1 MLVGHRL
8 VEPGSRAER
17 HRNDAAVFV
26 AGDEDERHTPRA
38 QHFGDGKAHLAVEV
52 DVQDRPVERL
62 ALRQFEAALQPARRT
77 DDLAAPVLEQN
88 LGNFRL
94 QQVVLDN
101 QDLKPFQPRRQHDR
115 CSLPVSGPTIGTTI
129 RGGFGCSLERRA
141 VSRYDKAMTD
151 LLDQG
156 AAAISSAVRA
166 GKTSARDVAEAA
178 IARVEAK
185 NKAITAIVD
194 FDPAEARA
202 AADAVDG
209 RCKQGFDGPI
219 LGVPY
224 TVKDTTWVQGR
235 RVTNGSLLW
244 KDFKP
249 PRDAVAVER
258 LKAAGGV
265 FLGMTNTPE
274 MAAKGHTENK
284 VYGPSRHPK
293 NPALTP
299 GGSSG
304 GAAAALAAGF
314 TPIALG
320 TDGGGSGRRPASHC
334 GVVGLK
340 TSAGAIPS
348 PFGFGGAYGPL
359 YGVTA
364 PMGRSVA
371 DAKVAFEVM
380 AGPDPR
386 DPHSVALLDVPP
398 PSSPRI
404 ALSPRLGLD
413 VAVDPD
419 VMMAFKAAIARLRA
433 AGWRIEEADVAWP
446 EGTSETA
453 FSAVNQ
459 AASALL
465 HGEHHAKDKDLFGDN
480 VAGLIERGRSVPG
493 TDVVAA
499 FRFADACARAVAQ
512 FFTAYDYLL
521 TPTTACVS
529 WPVEQVYPQVIEN
542 REVGPRGHAAFTPL
556 FNLALVPGISIPCGS
571 GRDGLP
577 VGLQI
582 VAPRLHDRPLLAMA
596 QRAEAAL
603 A

>member
-1 MLVGHRL
+1 
-8 VEPGSRAER
+8 
-17 HRNDAAVFV
+17 
-26 AGDEDERHTPRA
+26 
-38 QHFGDGKAHLAVEV
+38 
-52 DVQDRPVERL
+52 
-62 ALRQFEAALQPARRT
+62 
-77 DDLAAPVLEQN
+77 
-88 LGNFRL
+88 
-94 QQVVLDN
+94 
-101 QDLKPFQPRRQHDR
+101 
-115 CSLPVSGPTIGTTI
+115 
-129 RGGFGCSLERRA
+129 
-141 VSRYDKAMTD
+141 MTE

-156 AAAISSAVRA
+156 AAAIAAALRA
-166 GKTSARDVAEAA
+166 GRTCARDVAEAA
-178 IARVEAK
+178 IARVEAR
-185 NKAITAIVD
+185 NGALAAIVD

-202 AADAVDG
+202 AADAVDA
-209 RCKQGFDGPI
+209 RRRHGFDGAI
-219 LGVPY
+219 VGVPY

-244 KDFKP
+244 KDFRP
-249 PRDAVAVER
+249 TRDAVAVER
-258 LKAAGGV
+258 LRNAGGV

-284 VYGPSRHPK
+284 VYGASRHPL

-359 YGVTA
+359 YGVVA
-364 PMGRSVA
+364 PMGRTVA
-371 DAKVAFEVM
+371 DARLAFEMM
-380 AGPDPR
+380 AGPDLR
-386 DPHSVALLDVPP
+386 DPHSVALLDLPP
-398 PSSPRI
+398 PAAPRI
-404 ALSPRLGLD
+404 AVSPRLGLD
-413 VAVDPD
+413 VAVDVD
-419 VMMAFKAAIARLRA
+419 VMAAFEAAVDRLRA
-433 AGWRIEEADVAWP
+433 AGWRIEVADIDWP
-446 EGTSETA
+446 ATTSETA
-453 FSAVNQ
+453 FAAVNA

-465 HGEHHAKDKDLFGDN
+465 YGEHHARDKDLFGDN
-480 VAGLIERGRSVPG
+480 IAGLIERGRSVSG

-499 FRFADACARAVAQ
+499 FRFADDCARAVAQ

-529 WPVEQVYPQVIEN
+529 WPVEQTYPPVIEN
-542 REVGPRGHAAFTPL
+542 RAVGPRGHAAFTPL
-556 FNLALVPGISIPCGS
+556 FNLALTPAISIPCGT

-596 QRAEAAL
+596 QRAEMAL

>member
-1 MLVGHRL
+1 
-8 VEPGSRAER
+8 
-17 HRNDAAVFV
+17 
-26 AGDEDERHTPRA
+26 
-38 QHFGDGKAHLAVEV
+38 
-52 DVQDRPVERL
+52 
-62 ALRQFEAALQPARRT
+62 
-77 DDLAAPVLEQN
+77 
-88 LGNFRL
+88 
-94 QQVVLDN
+94 
-101 QDLKPFQPRRQHDR
+101 
-115 CSLPVSGPTIGTTI
+115 
-129 RGGFGCSLERRA
+129 
-141 VSRYDKAMTD
+141 MTE

-156 AAAISSAVRA
+156 AAAIAAAVRT
-166 GKTSARDVAEAA
+166 GKTRARDVAEMA
-178 IARVEAK
+178 IARVEAR
-185 NKAITAIVD
+185 NGQLTAIVD

-202 AADAVDG
+202 SADAVDA
-209 RCKQGFDGPI
+209 RRKQGFDGAI

-235 RVTNGSLLW
+235 TVTNGSLLY

-258 LKAAGGV
+258 LKAAGGI

-274 MAAKGHTENK
+274 MAAKGHTENN
-284 VYGPSRHPK
+284 VYGPSRHPM

-364 PMGRSVA
+364 PMGRTVA
-371 DAKVAFEVM
+371 DSKVAFEVM
-380 AGPDPR
+380 AGPDRR
-386 DPHSVALLDVPP
+386 DPHSVALLDIPP
-398 PSSPRI
+398 PASPRV
-404 ALSPRLGLD
+404 AVSPRLGLG

-419 VMMAFKAAIARLRA
+419 VMAAFEAAVARLRA

-446 EGTSETA
+446 EETSETA
-453 FSAVNQ
+453 FAAVNSS
-459 AASALL
+459 ASALL
-465 HGEHHAKDKDLFGDN
+465 YGRHQAADGELFGDN
-480 VAGLIERGRSVPG
+480 ISGLIERGRSVPG

-499 FRFADACARAVAQ
+499 FRFADACARSVAQ
-512 FFTAYDYLL
+512 FFTEYDYLL

-529 WPVEQVYPQVIEN
+529 WPVEQVYPKVIEN

-556 FNLALVPGISIPCGS
+556 FNLALVPGISIPCGT

-577 VGLQI
+577 VGMQI

-596 QRAEAAL
+596 QRAEMAL

>member
-1 MLVGHRL
+1 
-8 VEPGSRAER
+8 
-17 HRNDAAVFV
+17 
-26 AGDEDERHTPRA
+26 
-38 QHFGDGKAHLAVEV
+38 
-52 DVQDRPVERL
+52 
-62 ALRQFEAALQPARRT
+62 
-77 DDLAAPVLEQN
+77 
-88 LGNFRL
+88 
-94 QQVVLDN
+94 
-101 QDLKPFQPRRQHDR
+101 
-115 CSLPVSGPTIGTTI
+115 
-129 RGGFGCSLERRA
+129 
-141 VSRYDKAMTD
+141 MTE

-156 AAAISSAVRA
+156 AAAIAAAVRA
-166 GKTSARDVAEAA
+166 GRTRARDVAEMA
-178 IARVEAK
+178 IARVEARNDK
-185 NKAITAIVD
+185 LTAIVD
-194 FDPAEARA
+194 FDPSEARS
-202 AADAVDG
+202 AADAIDA
-209 RCKQGFDGPI
+209 RRQQGFDGAI

-224 TVKDTTWVQGR
+224 TVKDTTWVEGR
-235 RVTNGSLLW
+235 RVTNGSLLY
-244 KDFKP
+244 KDFRP

-258 LKAAGGV
+258 LRNAGGI

-284 VYGPSRHPK
+284 VYGPSRHPM

-371 DAKVAFEVM
+371 DARVAFEVM
-380 AGPDPR
+380 AGPDKR
-386 DPHSVALLDVPP
+386 DPHSVALPDLPP
-398 PSSPRI
+398 PANPRV
-404 ALSPRLGLD
+404 AVSPRLGLD

-419 VMMAFKAAIARLRA
+419 VMAAFQAAIGKLRA
-433 AGWRIEEADVAWP
+433 AGWRIEETDVTWP
-446 EGTSETA
+446 DDTTETS
-453 FSAVNQ
+453 FSAVNA

-465 HGEHHAKDKDLFGDN
+465 YGERHAADKELFGDN
-480 VAGLIERGRSVPG
+480 VAGLIERGRIVPG
-493 TDVVAA
+493 SDVIASL
-499 FRFADACARAVAQ
+499 RFADACARAVAQ
-512 FFTAYDYLL
+512 FFCDYDYLL

-529 WPVEQVYPQVIEN
+529 WPVEQVYPRLIEN
-542 REVGPRGHAAFTPL
+542 KQVGPRGHAAFTPL
-556 FNLALVPGISIPCGS
+556 FNLALVPAISIPCGT

-603 A
+603 G

>member
-1 MLVGHRL
+1 
-8 VEPGSRAER
+8 
-17 HRNDAAVFV
+17 
-26 AGDEDERHTPRA
+26 
-38 QHFGDGKAHLAVEV
+38 
-52 DVQDRPVERL
+52 
-62 ALRQFEAALQPARRT
+62 
-77 DDLAAPVLEQN
+77 
-88 LGNFRL
+88 
-94 QQVVLDN
+94 
-101 QDLKPFQPRRQHDR
+101 
-115 CSLPVSGPTIGTTI
+115 
-129 RGGFGCSLERRA
+129 
-141 VSRYDKAMTD
+141 MTE

-156 AAAISSAVRA
+156 AAAIADAVRA
-166 GKTSARDVAEAA
+166 GRTTARDIAEAA
-178 IARVEAK
+178 IARVEAR
-185 NKAITAIVD
+185 NGQLTAIVD

-202 AADAVDG
+202 AADAVDA
-209 RCKQGFDGPI
+209 RRRQGFDGPI

-224 TVKDTTWVQGR
+224 TVKDTTWVAGR
-235 RVTNGSLLW
+235 RVTNGSLLY
-244 KDFKP
+244 KDFRP

-258 LKAAGGV
+258 LKKAGGV

-284 VYGPSRHPK
+284 VYGPTRHPM

-340 TSAGAIPS
+340 TSAGAIPT

-364 PMGRSVA
+364 PMGRTVA
-371 DAKVAFEVM
+371 DARVAFEVM

-386 DPHSVALLDVPP
+386 DPHSVATLDVPP
-398 PSSPRI
+398 PANPRI
-404 ALSPRLGLD
+404 AVSPRLGLG
-413 VAVDPD
+413 VAVDAD
-419 VMMAFKAAIARLRA
+419 VMSAFDAAIAKLRA
-433 AGWRIEEADVAWP
+433 AGWHIEKADIAWP
-446 EGTSETA
+446 ESTNETA
-453 FSAVNQ
+453 FAAVNA

-465 HGEHHAKDKDLFGDN
+465 YGAREARDKDLFGDN
-480 VAGLIERGRSVPG
+480 VAGLIQRGRSVAG

-499 FRFADACARAVAQ
+499 FRFADSCARAVAQ
-512 FFTAYDYLL
+512 FFTEYDYLL

-529 WPVEQVYPQVIEN
+529 WPVEQVYPRVIGN

-556 FNLALVPGISIPCGS
+556 FNLALVPGISIPCGT

-582 VAPRLHDRPLLAMA
+582 VAPRLHDRPLLALA
-596 QRAEAAL
+596 QRAETAL
-603 A
+603 AR

>member
-1 MLVGHRL
+1 
-8 VEPGSRAER
+8 
-17 HRNDAAVFV
+17 
-26 AGDEDERHTPRA
+26 
-38 QHFGDGKAHLAVEV
+38 
-52 DVQDRPVERL
+52 
-62 ALRQFEAALQPARRT
+62 
-77 DDLAAPVLEQN
+77 
-88 LGNFRL
+88 
-94 QQVVLDN
+94 
-101 QDLKPFQPRRQHDR
+101 
-115 CSLPVSGPTIGTTI
+115 
-129 RGGFGCSLERRA
+129 
-141 VSRYDKAMTD
+141 MTE

-156 AAAISSAVRA
+156 AAAIADAVRA
-166 GKTSARDVAEAA
+166 GKVKARDVAEMA

-185 NKAITAIVD
+185 NGQLTAIVD
-194 FDPAEARA
+194 FDPAEARTS
-202 AADAVDG
+202 ADAVDTK
-209 RCKQGFDGPI
+209 RKQGFDGPI

-235 RVTNGSLLW
+235 RVTNGSLLY

-258 LKAAGGV
+258 LKNAGGI

-284 VYGPSRHPK
+284 VYGPSRHPM

-371 DAKVAFEVM
+371 DARVAFEVM
-380 AGPDPR
+380 AGPDRR

-398 PSSPRI
+398 PAQPRI
-404 ALSPRLGLD
+404 AVSPRLGLD

-419 VMMAFKAAIARLRA
+419 VMAAFEAAIEKLHA

-446 EGTSETA
+446 ENTNEAA
-453 FSAVNQ
+453 FSAVNA
-459 AASALL
+459 AASTLL
-465 HGEHHAKDKDLFGDN
+465 YGERHAADKDLFGDN
-480 VAGLIERGRSVPG
+480 VSGLIERGGNVPG

-499 FRFADACARAVAQ
+499 FRLADACARSVAQ
-512 FFTAYDYLL
+512 FFTEYDYLL

-529 WPVEQVYPQVIEN
+529 WPVEQVYPKVIEN
-542 REVGPRGHAAFTPL
+542 KEAGPRGHAAFTPL
-556 FNLALVPGISIPCGS
+556 FNLALVPGISIPCGT

-596 QRAEAAL
+596 QRAEMAL
-603 A
+603 R

>member
-1 MLVGHRL
+1 
-8 VEPGSRAER
+8 
-17 HRNDAAVFV
+17 
-26 AGDEDERHTPRA
+26 
-38 QHFGDGKAHLAVEV
+38 
-52 DVQDRPVERL
+52 
-62 ALRQFEAALQPARRT
+62 
-77 DDLAAPVLEQN
+77 
-88 LGNFRL
+88 
-94 QQVVLDN
+94 
-101 QDLKPFQPRRQHDR
+101 
-115 CSLPVSGPTIGTTI
+115 
-129 RGGFGCSLERRA
+129 
-141 VSRYDKAMTD
+141 MTD

-156 AAAISSAVRA
+156 AAAISSAIRA

-178 IARVEAK
+178 IARVAAK

-209 RCKQGFDGPI
+209 RRKQGFDGPI

-244 KDFKP
+244 KDFRP

-284 VYGPSRHPK
+284 VYGPSRHPM

-314 TPIALG
+314 APIALG

-380 AGPDPR
+380 AGPDRR

-398 PSSPRI
+398 PSNPRI
-404 ALSPRLGLD
+404 AVSPRLGLN
-413 VAVDPD
+413 VAVDAD
-419 VMMAFKAAIARLRA
+419 VMAAFDSAIARLRA
-433 AGWRIEEADVAWP
+433 AGWRIEEADVTWP
-446 EGTSETA
+446 EGTNETA

-465 HGEHHAKDKDLFGDN
+465 YGERHAKDKELFGDN
-480 VAGLIERGRSVPG
+480 VAGLIERGRNIPG

-512 FFTAYDYLL
+512 FFAEYDYLL

-529 WPVEQVYPQVIEN
+529 WPVEQVYPKVIEN

-603 A
+603 T

>member
-1 MLVGHRL
+1 
-8 VEPGSRAER
+8 
-17 HRNDAAVFV
+17 
-26 AGDEDERHTPRA
+26 
-38 QHFGDGKAHLAVEV
+38 
-52 DVQDRPVERL
+52 
-62 ALRQFEAALQPARRT
+62 
-77 DDLAAPVLEQN
+77 
-88 LGNFRL
+88 
-94 QQVVLDN
+94 
-101 QDLKPFQPRRQHDR
+101 
-115 CSLPVSGPTIGTTI
+115 
-129 RGGFGCSLERRA
+129 
-141 VSRYDKAMTD
+141 MTD

-156 AAAISSAVRA
+156 AAAIAAALRA
-166 GKTSARDVAEAA
+166 GRTSARDVAEAA
-178 IARVEAK
+178 IARVEAR
-185 NKAITAIVD
+185 NGTLNAIVD
-194 FDPAEARA
+194 FDPAEART
-202 AADAVDG
+202 AADAVDV
-209 RCKQGFDGPI
+209 RRRQGFDGPL
-219 LGVPY
+219 LGVPF

-249 PRDAVAVER
+249 PRDALAVER
-258 LKAAGGV
+258 LRNAGGV

-284 VYGPSRHPK
+284 VYGASRHPLDA
-293 NPALTP
+293 ALTP

-359 YGVTA
+359 YGVVA
-364 PMGRSVA
+364 PMGRTVA
-371 DAKVAFEVM
+371 DARLAFEVM

-398 PSSPRI
+398 PVAPRI
-404 ALSPRLGLD
+404 AVSPRLGLD
-413 VAVDPD
+413 VAVDAD
-419 VMMAFKAAIARLRA
+419 VMAAFEAAIDRLRA
-433 AGWRIEEADVAWP
+433 AGWRIAAADINWP
-446 EGTSETA
+446 AATSETA
-453 FSAVNQ
+453 FSAVNA

-465 HGEHHAKDKDLFGDN
+465 YGESHARDKELFGDN
-480 VAGLIERGRSVPG
+480 IAGLIERGRSVSG

-499 FRFADACARAVAQ
+499 FRFADDCARAVAQ
-512 FFTAYDYLL
+512 FFTDYDYLL

-529 WPVEQVYPQVIEN
+529 WPVEQTHPTVIEN
-542 REVGPRGHAAFTPL
+542 RAVGPRGHAAFTPL
-556 FNLALVPGISIPCGS
+556 FNLALAPAISIPCGT

>member
-1 MLVGHRL
+1 
-8 VEPGSRAER
+8 
-17 HRNDAAVFV
+17 
-26 AGDEDERHTPRA
+26 
-38 QHFGDGKAHLAVEV
+38 
-52 DVQDRPVERL
+52 
-62 ALRQFEAALQPARRT
+62 
-77 DDLAAPVLEQN
+77 
-88 LGNFRL
+88 
-94 QQVVLDN
+94 
-101 QDLKPFQPRRQHDR
+101 
-115 CSLPVSGPTIGTTI
+115 
-129 RGGFGCSLERRA
+129 
-141 VSRYDKAMTD
+141 MTE
-151 LLDQG
+151 LLDLG
-156 AAAISSAVRA
+156 AAAIAAAVRT
-166 GKTSARDVAEAA
+166 GKTRARDVAEMA
-178 IARVEAK
+178 IARVEAR
-185 NKAITAIVD
+185 NETLTAIVD
-194 FDPAEARA
+194 FDPSEARL
-202 AADAVDG
+202 AADAIDA
-209 RCKQGFDGPI
+209 RRQQGFDGPI

-224 TVKDTTWVQGR
+224 TVKDTTWVKGR
-235 RVTNGSLLW
+235 RVTNGSLLY

-258 LKAAGGV
+258 LRNAGGI

-284 VYGPSRHPK
+284 VYGPSRHPM

-348 PFGFGGAYGPL
+348 TYGFGGAYGPL

-371 DAKVAFEVM
+371 DARVAFEVM
-380 AGPDPR
+380 AGPDRR
-386 DPHSVALLDVPP
+386 DPHSVALLDLPP
-398 PSSPRI
+398 PANPRV
-404 ALSPRLGLD
+404 AVSPRLGLD

-419 VMMAFKAAIARLRA
+419 VMAAFQTAIGRLRA
-433 AGWRIEEADVAWP
+433 AGWRIEEADIVWP
-446 EGTSETA
+446 EDTTETS
-453 FSAVNQ
+453 FSAVNA

-465 HGEHHAKDKDLFGDN
+465 YGERHAGDKEMFGDN
-480 VAGLIERGRSVPG
+480 IASLIERGRTIPG
-493 TDVVAA
+493 SDVIASL
-499 FRFADACARAVAQ
+499 RFADACARAVAQ
-512 FFTAYDYLL
+512 FFGDYDYLL

-529 WPVEQVYPQVIEN
+529 WPVEQVYPRLIEN
-542 REVGPRGHAAFTPL
+542 KEVGPRGHAAFTPL
-556 FNLALVPGISIPCGS
+556 FNLALVPAISIPCGT

-577 VGLQI
+577 VGLQV

-603 A
+603 G

>member
-1 MLVGHRL
+1 
-8 VEPGSRAER
+8 
-17 HRNDAAVFV
+17 
-26 AGDEDERHTPRA
+26 
-38 QHFGDGKAHLAVEV
+38 
-52 DVQDRPVERL
+52 
-62 ALRQFEAALQPARRT
+62 
-77 DDLAAPVLEQN
+77 
-88 LGNFRL
+88 
-94 QQVVLDN
+94 
-101 QDLKPFQPRRQHDR
+101 
-115 CSLPVSGPTIGTTI
+115 
-129 RGGFGCSLERRA
+129 
-141 VSRYDKAMTD
+141 MTE

-156 AAAISSAVRA
+156 VAAIAQAVRT
-166 GKTSARDVAEAA
+166 GKVKARDVAEMA
-178 IARVEAK
+178 IARVEATNGK
-185 NKAITAIVD
+185 LTAIVD
-194 FDPAEARA
+194 FTAAEARA
-202 AADAVDG
+202 SADAVDA
-209 RCKQGFDGPI
+209 RRKQGFDGPI

-235 RVTNGSLLW
+235 RVTNGSLLY

-258 LKAAGGV
+258 LKNAGGI

-284 VYGPSRHPK
+284 VYGPTRHPL
-293 NPALTP
+293 NTALTP

-348 PFGFGGAYGPL
+348 PIGFGGAYGPL

-364 PMGRSVA
+364 PMGRTVA
-371 DAKVAFEVM
+371 DARAAFEVM
-380 AGPDPR
+380 AGPDRR
-386 DPHSVALLDVPP
+386 DPHSVALLDVAPP
-398 PSSPRI
+398 AEPRI
-404 ALSPRLGLD
+404 AVSPRLGLG

-419 VMMAFKAAIARLRA
+419 VMAAFEAAIGKLRA
-433 AGWRIEEADVAWP
+433 TGWRIEEADVAWP
-446 EGTSETA
+446 EDTTERA
-453 FSAVNQ
+453 FGAVNA

-465 HGEHHAKDKDLFGDN
+465 YGERHAADPALFGDN
-480 VAGLIERGRSVPG
+480 IAGLIETGRQVPG

-499 FRFADACARAVAQ
+499 FRFADACARSVAQ
-512 FFTAYDYLL
+512 FFTEYDYLL

-529 WPVEQVYPQVIEN
+529 WPVEQVYPGSIEN
-542 REVGPRGHAAFTPL
+542 KPAGPRGHAVFTPL
-556 FNLALVPGISIPCGS
+556 FNLALVPGISVPCGT
-571 GRDGLP
+571 GRNGLP

-596 QRAEAAL
+596 QRAETVL
-603 A
+603 R

>member
-1 MLVGHRL
+1 
-8 VEPGSRAER
+8 
-17 HRNDAAVFV
+17 
-26 AGDEDERHTPRA
+26 
-38 QHFGDGKAHLAVEV
+38 
-52 DVQDRPVERL
+52 
-62 ALRQFEAALQPARRT
+62 
-77 DDLAAPVLEQN
+77 
-88 LGNFRL
+88 
-94 QQVVLDN
+94 
-101 QDLKPFQPRRQHDR
+101 
-115 CSLPVSGPTIGTTI
+115 
-129 RGGFGCSLERRA
+129 
-141 VSRYDKAMTD
+141 MTE

-156 AAAISSAVRA
+156 AAAIAAAVRR
-166 GKTSARDVAEAA
+166 GKVKARDVAEAA
-178 IARVEAK
+178 IARVEAR
-185 NKAITAIVD
+185 NEALTAIVD
-194 FDPAEARA
+194 FNPAEARS
-202 AADAVDG
+202 AADTIDA
-209 RCKQGFDGPI
+209 RRNEGFDGPI

-224 TVKDTTWVQGR
+224 TVKDTTWVAGR

-244 KDFKP
+244 KDFIP
-249 PRDAVAVER
+249 PRDAIAVER
-258 LKAAGGV
+258 LKKAGGV

-284 VYGPSRHPK
+284 VYGATRHPM

-359 YGVTA
+359 YGVVA

-386 DPHSVALLDVPP
+386 DPHSVATLDLPP
-398 PSSPRI
+398 PSNPRI
-404 ALSPRLGLD
+404 AYSPRLGMG
-413 VAVDPD
+413 VAVDAD
-419 VMMAFKAAIARLRA
+419 VMSAVDAAVDKLRA
-433 AGWRIEEADVAWP
+433 GGWRIEAADVAWP

-453 FSAVNQ
+453 FSAVNA

-465 HGEHHAKDKDLFGDN
+465 YGERQAKDQTLFGDN
-480 VAGLIERGRSVPG
+480 LTGLIERGRTMHG

-499 FRFADACARAVAQ
+499 FRFADACARAVAA
-512 FFTAYDYLL
+512 FFTEYDYLL

-529 WPVEQVYPQVIEN
+529 WPVEQVYPKVIEN
-542 REVGPRGHAAFTPL
+542 RQVGPRAATRCSRRC
-556 FNLALVPGISIPCGS
+556 SIWRWCQPSPC
-571 GRDGLP
+571 P
-577 VGLQI
+577 
-582 VAPRLHDRPLLAMA
+582 A
-596 QRAEAAL
+596 AEAATACRSACRSWL
-603 A
+603 RACTTGPCWRWRSGPRRLSINNGAGVSV

>member
-1 MLVGHRL
+1 
-8 VEPGSRAER
+8 
-17 HRNDAAVFV
+17 
-26 AGDEDERHTPRA
+26 
-38 QHFGDGKAHLAVEV
+38 
-52 DVQDRPVERL
+52 
-62 ALRQFEAALQPARRT
+62 
-77 DDLAAPVLEQN
+77 
-88 LGNFRL
+88 
-94 QQVVLDN
+94 
-101 QDLKPFQPRRQHDR
+101 
-115 CSLPVSGPTIGTTI
+115 
-129 RGGFGCSLERRA
+129 
-141 VSRYDKAMTD
+141 MTE

-156 AAAISSAVRA
+156 AAAIAQAVRT
-166 GKTSARDVAEAA
+166 GKVKARDVAEMA
-178 IARVEAK
+178 ISRVEASNGK
-185 NKAITAIVD
+185 LTAIVD
-194 FDPAEARA
+194 FAPTEARA
-202 AADAVDG
+202 SADAVDA
-209 RCKQGFDGPI
+209 RRKQGFDGPI

-235 RVTNGSLLW
+235 RVTNGSLLYR
-244 KDFKP
+244 DFKP

-258 LKAAGGV
+258 LRNAGGI

-284 VYGPSRHPK
+284 VYGPTRHPL
-293 NPALTP
+293 NTALTP

-364 PMGRSVA
+364 PMGRTVA
-371 DAKVAFEVM
+371 DTRAAFEVM
-380 AGPDPR
+380 AGPDRR
-386 DPHSVALLDVPP
+386 DPHSIALLDVPP
-398 PSSPRI
+398 PAEPRI
-404 ALSPRLGLD
+404 AASPRLGLG

-419 VMMAFKAAIARLRA
+419 VMAAFEAAVGKLRA

-446 EGTSETA
+446 ESTTERA
-453 FSAVNQ
+453 FGPVNA

-465 HGEHHAKDKDLFGDN
+465 YGERHAAEGTLFGDN
-480 VAGLIERGRSVPG
+480 IANLIETGRQVAG

-499 FRFADACARAVAQ
+499 FRFADACARSVGQ
-512 FFTAYDYLL
+512 FFTEYDYLL

-529 WPVEQVYPQVIEN
+529 WPVEQVHPQTIEN
-542 REVGPRGHAAFTPL
+542 RPAGPRGHAVFTPL
-556 FNLALVPGISIPCGS
+556 FNLALVPGISVPCGT
-571 GRDGLP
+571 GCDGLP

-596 QRAEAAL
+596 QRAETVL
-603 A
+603 R

>member
-1 MLVGHRL
+1 
-8 VEPGSRAER
+8 
-17 HRNDAAVFV
+17 
-26 AGDEDERHTPRA
+26 
-38 QHFGDGKAHLAVEV
+38 
-52 DVQDRPVERL
+52 
-62 ALRQFEAALQPARRT
+62 
-77 DDLAAPVLEQN
+77 
-88 LGNFRL
+88 
-94 QQVVLDN
+94 
-101 QDLKPFQPRRQHDR
+101 
-115 CSLPVSGPTIGTTI
+115 
-129 RGGFGCSLERRA
+129 
-141 VSRYDKAMTD
+141 MTE

-156 AAAISSAVRA
+156 AGAIAQAVRT
-166 GKTSARDVAEAA
+166 GKAKARDVAEMA
-178 IARVEAK
+178 IARVEAR
-185 NKAITAIVD
+185 NGQLTAIVD

-202 AADAVDG
+202 SADAVDAK
-209 RCKQGFDGPI
+209 RKQGLDGAI

-235 RVTNGSLLW
+235 TVTNGSLLY

-258 LKAAGGV
+258 LKAAGGI

-284 VYGPSRHPK
+284 VYGQSRHPM

-314 TPIALG
+314 SPIALG

-364 PMGRSVA
+364 PMGRTVA
-371 DAKVAFEVM
+371 DAKLAFEVM
-380 AGPDPR
+380 AGPDRR

-398 PSSPRI
+398 PSNPRI
-404 ALSPRLGLD
+404 AVSPRLGLG

-419 VMMAFKAAIARLRA
+419 VMAAFEAAVAKLRA

-446 EGTSETA
+446 ADTTETA
-453 FSAVNQ
+453 FAAVNSS
-459 AASALL
+459 ASALL
-465 HGEHHAKDKDLFGDN
+465 YGGHQAKEKDLFGDN
-480 VAGLIERGRSVPG
+480 VSGLIERGRSVPG
-493 TDVVAA
+493 TDVIAS

-512 FFTAYDYLL
+512 FFTEYDYLL

-529 WPVEQVYPQVIEN
+529 WPVEQVYPRIIEN
-542 REVGPRGHAAFTPL
+542 KEVGPRGHAAFTPL
-556 FNLALVPGISIPCGS
+556 FNLALVPGISIPCGT

-596 QRAEAAL
+596 QRAETAL

>member
-1 MLVGHRL
+1 
-8 VEPGSRAER
+8 
-17 HRNDAAVFV
+17 
-26 AGDEDERHTPRA
+26 
-38 QHFGDGKAHLAVEV
+38 
-52 DVQDRPVERL
+52 
-62 ALRQFEAALQPARRT
+62 
-77 DDLAAPVLEQN
+77 
-88 LGNFRL
+88 
-94 QQVVLDN
+94 
-101 QDLKPFQPRRQHDR
+101 
-115 CSLPVSGPTIGTTI
+115 
-129 RGGFGCSLERRA
+129 
-141 VSRYDKAMTD
+141 MTE

-156 AAAISSAVRA
+156 AAPIAQAVRA
-166 GKTSARDVAEAA
+166 GKVKARDIAEVAIE
-178 IARVEAK
+178 RVEKRNPAL
-185 NKAITAIVD
+185 TAIVD
-194 FDPAEARA
+194 FDPSEARA
-202 AADAVDG
+202 AADAVDA
-209 RCKQGFDGPI
+209 RRSHGFDGPL

-224 TVKDTTWVQGR
+224 TVKDTTWVAGR
-235 RVTNGSLLW
+235 RVTNGSLLY
-244 KDFKP
+244 KDFIP

-258 LKAAGGV
+258 LKDAGGV

-284 VYGPSRHPK
+284 VYGATRHPM

-320 TDGGGSGRRPASHC
+320 TDGGGSGRRPAAHC

-364 PMGRSVA
+364 PMGRTVG
-371 DAKVAFEVM
+371 DARLAFEVM

-386 DPHSVALLDVPP
+386 DPHSVATLDVPP
-398 PSSPRI
+398 PSIPRI
-404 ALSPRLGLD
+404 AVSPRLGLD
-413 VAVDPD
+413 VAVDVD
-419 VMMAFKAAIARLRA
+419 VMTAFEAAVAKLRA
-433 AGWRIEEADVAWP
+433 AGWRIREADVAWP
-446 EGTSETA
+446 QGTNETA
-453 FSAVNQ
+453 FSAVNA

-465 HGEHHAKDKDLFGDN
+465 YGERESQDKELFGDN
-480 VAGLIERGRSVPG
+480 ITSLIRHGRTAAG

-499 FRFADACARAVAQ
+499 FRFADACARAVAE
-512 FFTAYDYLL
+512 FFVEYDYLL

-529 WPVEQVYPQVIEN
+529 WPVEQVYPTMIEN

-556 FNLALVPGISIPCGS
+556 FNLALAPGISVPCGT

-596 QRAEAAL
+596 QRAETAL
-603 A
+603 GR

>member
-1 MLVGHRL
+1 
-8 VEPGSRAER
+8 
-17 HRNDAAVFV
+17 
-26 AGDEDERHTPRA
+26 
-38 QHFGDGKAHLAVEV
+38 
-52 DVQDRPVERL
+52 
-62 ALRQFEAALQPARRT
+62 
-77 DDLAAPVLEQN
+77 
-88 LGNFRL
+88 
-94 QQVVLDN
+94 
-101 QDLKPFQPRRQHDR
+101 
-115 CSLPVSGPTIGTTI
+115 
-129 RGGFGCSLERRA
+129 
-141 VSRYDKAMTD
+141 MTE

-156 AAAISSAVRA
+156 AAAIAAAVRT

-178 IARVEAK
+178 IARVEAR
-185 NKAITAIVD
+185 NTAITAIVD

-202 AADAVDG
+202 AADAVDA
-209 RCKQGFDGPI
+209 RRKQGFDGPI

-224 TVKDTTWVQGR
+224 TVKDTTWVKGR

-258 LKAAGGV
+258 LRNAGGV

-284 VYGPSRHPK
+284 VYGPSRHPM
-293 NPALTP
+293 NPAMTP
-299 GGSSG
+299 
-304 GAAAALAAGF
+304 
-314 TPIALG
+314 
-320 TDGGGSGRRPASHC
+320 GGSGRRPASHC

-359 YGVTA
+359 YGVVA

-380 AGPDPR
+380 AGPDRR
-386 DPHSVALLDVPP
+386 DPHSVATLDVPP
-398 PSSPRI
+398 PANPRI
-404 ALSPRLGLD
+404 AMSPRLGLN
-413 VAVDPD
+413 VAVDAD
-419 VMMAFKAAIARLRA
+419 VMAAFEAAIARLRA
-433 AGWRIEEADVAWP
+433 AGWRIEEADVSWP
-446 EGTSETA
+446 ENTTETA
-453 FSAVNQ
+453 FTAVNA

-465 HGEHHAKDKDLFGDN
+465 YGERHARDKDLFGDN

-512 FFTAYDYLL
+512 FFTEYDYLL
-521 TPTTACVS
+521 TPTTACVA
-529 WPVEQVYPQVIEN
+529 WPVEQVYPKVIEN
-542 REVGPRGHAAFTPL
+542 REASPRGHAAFTPL
-556 FNLALVPGISIPCGS
+556 FNLALVPGISVPCGA

-603 A
+603 G

>member
-1 MLVGHRL
+1 MS
-8 VEPGSRAER
+8 E
-17 HRNDAAVFV
+17 
-26 AGDEDERHTPRA
+26 
-38 QHFGDGKAHLAVEV
+38 
-52 DVQDRPVERL
+52 
-62 ALRQFEAALQPARRT
+62 
-77 DDLAAPVLEQN
+77 
-88 LGNFRL
+88 
-94 QQVVLDN
+94 
-101 QDLKPFQPRRQHDR
+101 
-115 CSLPVSGPTIGTTI
+115 
-129 RGGFGCSLERRA
+129 
-141 VSRYDKAMTD
+141 

-156 AAAISSAVRA
+156 AAAIAAAVRS
-166 GKTSARDVAEAA
+166 GKIKARDVAEMA

-185 NKAITAIVD
+185 NKALTAIVD
-194 FDPAEARA
+194 FDPTEARA
-202 AADAVDG
+202 SADAVDA
-209 RCKQGFDGPI
+209 RRKQGFDGPI

-235 RVTNGSLLW
+235 RVTNGSLLY

-258 LKAAGGV
+258 LKAAGGI

-284 VYGPSRHPK
+284 VYGPTRHPM

-340 TSAGAIPS
+340 TSAGAIPT

-364 PMGRSVA
+364 PMGRTVA
-371 DAKVAFEVM
+371 DAKAIFEVM
-380 AGPDPR
+380 AGPDRR

-398 PSSPRI
+398 PAGPRI
-404 ALSPRLGLD
+404 AVSPRLGLD

-419 VMMAFKAAIARLRA
+419 VMNAFEKAVSGLRT

-453 FSAVNQ
+453 FGAVNA

-465 HGEHHAKDKDLFGDN
+465 YGEHQTRDRSLFGDN
-480 VAGLIERGRSVPG
+480 VTSLIERGRTVPG
-493 TDVVAA
+493 TEVVAA

-512 FFTAYDYLL
+512 FFTEYDYLL

-529 WPVEQVYPQVIEN
+529 WPVEQVFPKVIEN
-542 REVGPRGHAAFTPL
+542 REVGARGHAVFTPL
-556 FNLALVPGISIPCGS
+556 FNLALVPGISIPCGT

-596 QRAEAAL
+596 QRAELAL
-603 A
+603 D

>member
-1 MLVGHRL
+1 
-8 VEPGSRAER
+8 
-17 HRNDAAVFV
+17 
-26 AGDEDERHTPRA
+26 
-38 QHFGDGKAHLAVEV
+38 
-52 DVQDRPVERL
+52 
-62 ALRQFEAALQPARRT
+62 
-77 DDLAAPVLEQN
+77 
-88 LGNFRL
+88 
-94 QQVVLDN
+94 
-101 QDLKPFQPRRQHDR
+101 
-115 CSLPVSGPTIGTTI
+115 
-129 RGGFGCSLERRA
+129 
-141 VSRYDKAMTD
+141 MTE

-156 AAAISSAVRA
+156 AAAIATAVRT
-166 GKTSARDVAEAA
+166 GKSSARDVAEMA
-178 IARVEAK
+178 IARVEAR
-185 NKAITAIVD
+185 NKDLTAIVD

-202 AADAVDG
+202 AADAVDA
-209 RCKQGFDGPI
+209 RRKQGFDGPI

-224 TVKDTTWVQGR
+224 TVKDTTWVKGR

-258 LKAAGGV
+258 LRNAGGV

-284 VYGPSRHPK
+284 VYGPSRHPL
-293 NPALTP
+293 NTALTP

-359 YGVTA
+359 YGVVA
-364 PMGRSVA
+364 PMGRTVA
-371 DAKVAFEVM
+371 DARVAFEVM

-398 PSSPRI
+398 PASPRI
-404 ALSPRLGLD
+404 AVSPRLGLNA
-413 VAVDPD
+413 AVDAD
-419 VMMAFKAAIARLRA
+419 VMAAFDTAVAKLRA
-433 AGWRIEEADVAWP
+433 GGWRIEAADVAWP
-446 EGTSETA
+446 EGTSEAA
-453 FSAVNQ
+453 FGAVNS

-465 HGEHHAKDKDLFGDN
+465 YGKQQEQDTHLFGDN
-480 VAGLIERGRSVPG
+480 VTSLIERGRTIHG

-499 FRFADACARAVAQ
+499 FRLADACARTVAA
-512 FFTAYDYLL
+512 FFTEYDYLL
-521 TPTTACVS
+521 TPITACVS
-529 WPVEQVYPQVIEN
+529 WPVEQVHPRIIEN
-542 REVGPRGHAAFTPL
+542 KEVGPRAHAAFTPL
-556 FNLALVPGISIPCGS
+556 FNLALVPGISVPCGT

-577 VGLQI
+577 VGMQI

-596 QRAEAAL
+596 QRAETMFAL
-603 A
+603 S

>member
-1 MLVGHRL
+1 MG
-8 VEPGSRAER
+8 EP
-17 HRNDAAVFV
+17 
-26 AGDEDERHTPRA
+26 
-38 QHFGDGKAHLAVEV
+38 
-52 DVQDRPVERL
+52 
-62 ALRQFEAALQPARRT
+62 
-77 DDLAAPVLEQN
+77 
-88 LGNFRL
+88 
-94 QQVVLDN
+94 
-101 QDLKPFQPRRQHDR
+101 
-115 CSLPVSGPTIGTTI
+115 
-129 RGGFGCSLERRA
+129 
-141 VSRYDKAMTD
+141 MTRE

-156 AAAISSAVRA
+156 AAAIAEAVRS
-166 GKTSARDVAEAA
+166 GRTTARDVAEAA
-178 IARVEAK
+178 IARVEAR
-185 NKAITAIVD
+185 NQALTAIVD
-194 FDPAEARA
+194 FDPAEARSS
-202 AADAVDG
+202 ADAVDA
-209 RCKQGFDGPI
+209 RRRQGFDGPI

-258 LKAAGGV
+258 LKQAGGV

-284 VYGPSRHPK
+284 VYGPSRHPLS
-293 NPALTP
+293 PSLTP

-334 GVVGLK
+334 GVVGFK
-340 TSAGAIPS
+340 TSAGAIPA

-371 DAKVAFEVM
+371 DTKVAFEVM
-380 AGPDPR
+380 AGPDRR
-386 DPHSVALLDVPP
+386 DPHSVALLNTAPP
-398 PSSPRI
+398 ANPRI
-404 ALSPRLGLD
+404 AVSPRLGLD
-413 VAVDPD
+413 VAVDAD
-419 VMMAFKAAIARLRA
+419 VMAAFEAAVAKLRA
-433 AGWRIEEADVAWP
+433 AGWRIEAADITWP
-446 EGTSETA
+446 ADTSETA
-453 FSAVNQ
+453 FTAVNA

-465 HGEHHAKDKDLFGDN
+465 YGEHHARDKDLFGDN
-480 VAGLIERGRSVPG
+480 VAALIERGHAVRG
-493 TDVVAA
+493 TEVVAA
-499 FRFADACARAVAQ
+499 LRFADACARSVAQ
-512 FFTAYDYLL
+512 FFTDYDYLL

-529 WPVEQVYPQVIEN
+529 WPVEQVYPPTIEN
-542 REVGPRGHAAFTPL
+542 RTVGPRGHAAFTPL
-556 FNLALVPGISIPCGS
+556 FNLALVPAISVPCGT

-596 QRAEAAL
+596 QRAETAL
-603 A
+603 GA

>member
-1 MLVGHRL
+1 
-8 VEPGSRAER
+8 
-17 HRNDAAVFV
+17 
-26 AGDEDERHTPRA
+26 
-38 QHFGDGKAHLAVEV
+38 
-52 DVQDRPVERL
+52 
-62 ALRQFEAALQPARRT
+62 
-77 DDLAAPVLEQN
+77 
-88 LGNFRL
+88 
-94 QQVVLDN
+94 
-101 QDLKPFQPRRQHDR
+101 
-115 CSLPVSGPTIGTTI
+115 
-129 RGGFGCSLERRA
+129 
-141 VSRYDKAMTD
+141 MTE

-156 AAAISSAVRA
+156 AAAIAAAVRR
-166 GKTSARDVAEAA
+166 GKATARDVAEMA

-185 NKAITAIVD
+185 NRQLTAIVG
-194 FDPAEARA
+194 FDPGEARA
-202 AADAVDG
+202 AADAIDAQ
-209 RCKQGFDGPI
+209 RKHGFDGPI

-224 TVKDTTWVQGR
+224 TVKDTTWVAGR
-235 RVTNGSLLW
+235 RVTNGSLLY

-249 PRDAVAVER
+249 PRDAVGVER
-258 LKAAGGV
+258 LKKAGGI

-284 VYGPSRHPK
+284 VYGPTRHPM

-334 GVVGLK
+334 GVIGLK
-340 TSAGAIPS
+340 TSAGAIPN
-348 PFGFGGAYGPL
+348 PIGFGGAYGPL

-364 PMGRSVA
+364 PMGRTVA

-386 DPHSVALLDVPP
+386 DPHSVPLLDVPP
-398 PSSPRI
+398 PANPRI
-404 ALSPRLGLD
+404 AVSPRLGLD

-419 VMMAFKAAIARLRA
+419 VMTTFTAAIDKLRA
-433 AGWRIEEADVAWP
+433 DGWRIEEANVAWP
-446 EGTSETA
+446 EGTGETA
-453 FSAVNQ
+453 FSAVNA

-465 HGEHHAKDKDLFGDN
+465 YGERQAKDKNLFGDN
-480 VAGLIERGRSVPG
+480 VSGLIERGRGVAG

-512 FFTAYDYLL
+512 FFTEYDYLL

-529 WPVEQVYPQVIEN
+529 WPVEQVYPKVIEN

-556 FNLALVPGISIPCGS
+556 FNLALVPGISIPCGT

-596 QRAEAAL
+596 QRAETAL
-603 A
+603 AR

>member
-1 MLVGHRL
+1 
-8 VEPGSRAER
+8 
-17 HRNDAAVFV
+17 
-26 AGDEDERHTPRA
+26 
-38 QHFGDGKAHLAVEV
+38 
-52 DVQDRPVERL
+52 
-62 ALRQFEAALQPARRT
+62 
-77 DDLAAPVLEQN
+77 
-88 LGNFRL
+88 
-94 QQVVLDN
+94 
-101 QDLKPFQPRRQHDR
+101 
-115 CSLPVSGPTIGTTI
+115 
-129 RGGFGCSLERRA
+129 
-141 VSRYDKAMTD
+141 MTE

-156 AAAISSAVRA
+156 AAAIAEAVRS
-166 GKTSARDVAEAA
+166 GKAQARDVAEMA
-178 IARVEAK
+178 IARVQAA
-185 NKAITAIVD
+185 NGSLTAIVD

-202 AADAVDG
+202 SADMVDA
-209 RCKQGFDGPI
+209 RRKQGFDGPI

-235 RVTNGSLLW
+235 RVTNGSLLY

-258 LKAAGGV
+258 LKNAGGV

-284 VYGPSRHPK
+284 VYGPTRHPL
-293 NPALTP
+293 NRALTP

-364 PMGRSVA
+364 PMGRTVA
-371 DAKVAFEVM
+371 DARAAFEVM
-380 AGPDPR
+380 AGPDRR

-398 PSSPRI
+398 PAEARI
-404 ALSPRLGLD
+404 AVSPRLGLG

-419 VMMAFKAAIARLRA
+419 VMAAFETAVGKLRA

-446 EGTSETA
+446 GDTTERA
-453 FSAVNQ
+453 FGAVNA

-465 HGEHHAKDKDLFGDN
+465 YGERHAADGTLFGDN
-480 VAGLIERGRSVPG
+480 IAGLIETGRQVAG

-499 FRFADACARAVAQ
+499 FRFADACARSVAQ
-512 FFTAYDYLL
+512 FFTEYDYLL

-529 WPVEQVYPQVIEN
+529 WPVEQVYPQTIEN
-542 REVGPRGHAAFTPL
+542 RPAGPRGHAVFTPL
-556 FNLALVPGISIPCGS
+556 FNLALVPGISVPCGT
-571 GRDGLP
+571 GRNGLP

-596 QRAEAAL
+596 QRAETVL
-603 A
+603 R

>member
-1 MLVGHRL
+1 
-8 VEPGSRAER
+8 
-17 HRNDAAVFV
+17 
-26 AGDEDERHTPRA
+26 
-38 QHFGDGKAHLAVEV
+38 
-52 DVQDRPVERL
+52 
-62 ALRQFEAALQPARRT
+62 
-77 DDLAAPVLEQN
+77 
-88 LGNFRL
+88 
-94 QQVVLDN
+94 
-101 QDLKPFQPRRQHDR
+101 
-115 CSLPVSGPTIGTTI
+115 
-129 RGGFGCSLERRA
+129 
-141 VSRYDKAMTD
+141 MTE

-156 AAAISSAVRA
+156 AAPIAQAVRA
-166 GKTSARDVAEAA
+166 GKVKARDIAEVAIE
-178 IARVEAK
+178 RVEKRNPAL
-185 NKAITAIVD
+185 TAIVD
-194 FDPAEARA
+194 FDPSEARA
-202 AADAVDG
+202 AADAVDA
-209 RCKQGFDGPI
+209 RRSHGFDGPL

-224 TVKDTTWVQGR
+224 TVKDTTWVAGR
-235 RVTNGSLLW
+235 RVTNGSLLY
-244 KDFKP
+244 KDFIP

-258 LKAAGGV
+258 LKDAGGV

-284 VYGPSRHPK
+284 VYGATRHPM

-320 TDGGGSGRRPASHC
+320 TDGGGSGRRPAAHC

-364 PMGRSVA
+364 PMGRTVG
-371 DAKVAFEVM
+371 DARLAFEVM

-386 DPHSVALLDVPP
+386 DPHSVATLDVPP
-398 PSSPRI
+398 PSIPRI
-404 ALSPRLGLD
+404 AVSPRLGLD
-413 VAVDPD
+413 VAVDVD
-419 VMMAFKAAIARLRA
+419 VMTAFEAAVAKLRA
-433 AGWRIEEADVAWP
+433 AGWRIREADVAWP
-446 EGTSETA
+446 QGTNETA
-453 FSAVNQ
+453 FSAVNA

-465 HGEHHAKDKDLFGDN
+465 YGERESRDKELFGDN
-480 VAGLIERGRSVPG
+480 ITSLIRHGRTAAG

-499 FRFADACARAVAQ
+499 FRFADACARAVAE
-512 FFTAYDYLL
+512 FFVEYDYLL

-529 WPVEQVYPQVIEN
+529 WPVEQVYPTMIEN

-556 FNLALVPGISIPCGS
+556 FNLALAPGISVPCGT

-596 QRAEAAL
+596 QRAETAL
-603 A
+603 GR

>member
-1 MLVGHRL
+1 
-8 VEPGSRAER
+8 
-17 HRNDAAVFV
+17 
-26 AGDEDERHTPRA
+26 
-38 QHFGDGKAHLAVEV
+38 
-52 DVQDRPVERL
+52 
-62 ALRQFEAALQPARRT
+62 
-77 DDLAAPVLEQN
+77 
-88 LGNFRL
+88 
-94 QQVVLDN
+94 
-101 QDLKPFQPRRQHDR
+101 
-115 CSLPVSGPTIGTTI
+115 
-129 RGGFGCSLERRA
+129 
-141 VSRYDKAMTD
+141 MTE

-156 AAAISSAVRA
+156 AAAIADAVRA
-166 GKTSARDVAEAA
+166 GKAKARDIAEMA

-185 NKAITAIVD
+185 NAQLTAIVD

-202 AADAVDG
+202 SADVVDA
-209 RCKQGFDGPI
+209 RRKQGFDGPI

-235 RVTNGSLLW
+235 RVTNGSLLH

-258 LKAAGGV
+258 LKNAGGI

-284 VYGPSRHPK
+284 IYGPSRHPM

-314 TPIALG
+314 SPIALG

-371 DAKVAFEVM
+371 DARVAFEVM
-380 AGPDPR
+380 AGPDRR
-386 DPHSVALLDVPP
+386 DPHSVALLDIPP
-398 PSSPRI
+398 PSQPRI
-404 ALSPRLGLD
+404 AVSPRLGLN

-419 VMMAFKAAIARLRA
+419 VMAAFEAAIGKLRA

-446 EGTSETA
+446 ESTSEAA
-453 FSAVNQ
+453 FSAVNA

-465 HGEHHAKDKDLFGDN
+465 YGEQHAADKNLFGDN
-480 VAGLIERGRSVPG
+480 VSALIERGRDVPG
-493 TDVVAA
+493 TDVVSA
-499 FRFADACARAVAQ
+499 FRLADACARSVAQ
-512 FFTAYDYLL
+512 FFTEYDYLL

-529 WPVEQVYPQVIEN
+529 WPVEQVYPKVIEN
-542 REVGPRGHAAFTPL
+542 KQAGPRGHAVFTPL
-556 FNLALVPGISIPCGS
+556 FNLALVPGISVPCGT

-596 QRAEAAL
+596 QRAEMAFH
-603 A
+603 

>member
-1 MLVGHRL
+1 
-8 VEPGSRAER
+8 
-17 HRNDAAVFV
+17 
-26 AGDEDERHTPRA
+26 
-38 QHFGDGKAHLAVEV
+38 
-52 DVQDRPVERL
+52 
-62 ALRQFEAALQPARRT
+62 
-77 DDLAAPVLEQN
+77 
-88 LGNFRL
+88 
-94 QQVVLDN
+94 
-101 QDLKPFQPRRQHDR
+101 
-115 CSLPVSGPTIGTTI
+115 
-129 RGGFGCSLERRA
+129 
-141 VSRYDKAMTD
+141 MTE

-156 AAAISSAVRA
+156 AAAIAHAVRT

-178 IARVEAK
+178 IARVEAR
-185 NKAITAIVD
+185 NKALTAIVD

-202 AADAVDG
+202 AADAVDS
-209 RCKQGFDGPI
+209 RRKQGFDGPI

-224 TVKDTTWVQGR
+224 TVKDTTWVKGR

-244 KDFKP
+244 KEFRP
-249 PRDAVAVER
+249 PRDALAVER
-258 LKAAGGV
+258 LGNAGGV

-284 VYGPSRHPK
+284 VYGPSRHPM

-340 TSAGAIPS
+340 PSAGAIPS

-359 YGVTA
+359 YGVVA
-364 PMGRSVA
+364 PMGRTVA

-386 DPHSVALLDVPP
+386 DPHSVATFDVPP
-398 PSSPRI
+398 PPNPRI
-404 ALSPRLGLD
+404 AVSPRLGID
-413 VAVDPD
+413 VAVDAD
-419 VMMAFKAAIARLRA
+419 VMAAFDAAVAMLRA
-433 AGWRIEEADVAWP
+433 AGWRIEQADVPWP
-446 EGTSETA
+446 ENTSATA
-453 FSAVNQ
+453 FTAVNA

-465 HGEHHAKDKDLFGDN
+465 YGERHAQESDLFGDN
-480 VAGLIERGRSVPG
+480 VAGLIERGRTVSG

-512 FFTAYDYLL
+512 FFTEYDYLL

-529 WPVEQVYPQVIEN
+529 WPVEQVYPKVIEN

-556 FNLALVPGISIPCGS
+556 FNLALVPGISVPCGS

-603 A
+603 G